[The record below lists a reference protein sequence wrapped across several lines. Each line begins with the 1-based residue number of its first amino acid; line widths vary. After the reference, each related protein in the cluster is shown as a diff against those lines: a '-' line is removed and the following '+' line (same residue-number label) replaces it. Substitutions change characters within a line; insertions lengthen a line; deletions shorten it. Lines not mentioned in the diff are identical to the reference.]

1 VQFEWDERKRRS
13 NLKKHLLDFEDA
25 EIVFA
30 GTVITLP
37 DDLKDYG
44 EDRWFSLGLLDDLVV
59 VISHTDRNDRIR
71 IISMRKA
78 NRYEAEIYLTQI
90 AGDKEAQVESEETEG
105 DD

>member
-1 VQFEWDERKRRS
+1 M
-13 NLKKHLLDFEDA
+13 DFEDA

-30 GTVITLP
+30 GTVIALP
-37 DDLKDYG
+37 DDLKDHG

-59 VISHTDRNDRIR
+59 VISHIDRSDRIR

-90 AGDKEAQVESEETEG
+90 AGDKEAQVEFEETE
-105 DD
+105 DAD